1 MAEVLSFIER
11 TGVVEQQFNVAAQN
25 TQMTVVASFGA
36 VPSNLT
42 FRLLVEQR
50 LPGNEWSVVG
60 GAEVIGLSELLGA
73 QTSLTWKFSEQI
85 VADMDGWES
94 HRDVIIGEGTYK
106 QLAFRPV
113 QRLTVE
119 TSATL
124 EYGVDIVAED
134 VAPPAFQ
141 FANFERR

>member
-1 MAEVLSFIER
+1 MAETLASASR
-11 TGVVEQQFNVAAQN
+11 AGVIEQQFNVAAQN
-25 TQMTVVASFGA
+25 TQMTVVASFGPA
-36 VPSNLT
+36 PSHLT
-42 FRLLVEQR
+42 FRLLGEQR

-94 HRDVIIGEGTYK
+94 HRDVIIGGGTYK
-106 QLAFRPV
+106 QLAFRPG

-119 TSATL
+119 PSATL
-124 EYGVDIVAED
+124 EYGVDIVAEA